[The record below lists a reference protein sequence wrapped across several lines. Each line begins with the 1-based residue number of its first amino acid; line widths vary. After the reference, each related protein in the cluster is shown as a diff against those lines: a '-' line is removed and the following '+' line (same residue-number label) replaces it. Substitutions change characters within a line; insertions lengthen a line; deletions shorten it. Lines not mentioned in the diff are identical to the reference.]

1 MCYKHIVGF
10 SKKGVHVINYRT
22 TKIIVESPLLSSPL
36 LFSSLLLLS
45 QASESA
51 RKRVKDF
58 FFR

>member
-22 TKIIVESPLLSSPL
+22 TKIIVE
-36 LFSSLLLLS
+36 

-51 RKRVKDF
+51 QTRVKEDYF
-58 FFR
+58 FFGSLPYFCTPK